1 MRTDGTSAHQRT
13 DTLVAPKF
21 VSFFLFL
28 SLPGYG
34 VYTHSTSPLTVR
46 RLLPPCC
53 QRSPAETKEA
63 EKRGLRFL
71 NKRKLVLITLPL
83 KKHSDPVN
91 PHAGCQ
97 LQTMQ
102 QSTWRINLTQPH
114 PECPLPA
121 QDKHLPSLPF
131 ICLLFPSLSR
141 LLFPLSPLFIPF
153 VRLSCCRC
161 FFTPR
166 SSIYLLPLLF
176 LLISH
181 PPPVLFL
188 FLLEAVLSSP
198 PSSPLHRDTTAG
210 SRWRREHSTFF
221 TPLPLYP

>member
-1 MRTDGTSAHQRT
+1 MCRVSLTQPLSLTSCVFSTGRGQQCGCKTPPRHTNKVCASMRTDGTSAHQRT
-13 DTLVAPKF
+13 DTLVALKF

-102 QSTWRINLTQPH
+102 QSAGRVNLTQPH
-114 PECPLPA
+114 PECLLPA

-131 ICLLFPSLSR
+131 LCFLFLLCLVSSFLSL
-141 LLFPLSPLFIPF
+141 LYLSPWFFFPAAVTSSL
-153 VRLSCCRC
+153 
-161 FFTPR
+161 FTPR

-176 LLISH
+176 
-181 PPPVLFL
+181 F
-188 FLLEAVLSSP
+188 
-198 PSSPLHRDTTAG
+198 
-210 SRWRREHSTFF
+210 
-221 TPLPLYP
+221 